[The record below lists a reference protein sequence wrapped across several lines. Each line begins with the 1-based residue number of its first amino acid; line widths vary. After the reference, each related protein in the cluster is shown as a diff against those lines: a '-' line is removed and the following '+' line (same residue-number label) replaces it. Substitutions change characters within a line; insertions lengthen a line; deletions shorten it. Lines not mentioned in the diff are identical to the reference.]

1 MLEFWKKIQK
11 YVIGGGIIIAC
22 LLLLYFGLR
31 GPSSLFF
38 QSILDRHIEQYRIEY
53 QAKMDAKEAENK
65 ELLKKT
71 AELQGQLKVV
81 QANYLKTKQE
91 LNILKKEVVNINEP
105 KTIKEAKDR
114 LNAMGYTVNK

>member
-91 LNILKKEVVNINEP
+91 LNTLKKEVVNINEP

>member
-53 QAKMDAKEAENK
+53 QAKMDAKEAENN

-91 LNILKKEVVNINEP
+91 LNTLKKEVVNINEP

>member
-11 YVIGGGIIIAC
+11 YVIGGCVIIAC

-91 LNILKKEVVNINEP
+91 LNTLKKEVVNINEP

>member
-91 LNILKKEVVNINEP
+91 LNTLKKEVVNINEP

-114 LNAMGYTVNK
+114 LNTMGYTVNK